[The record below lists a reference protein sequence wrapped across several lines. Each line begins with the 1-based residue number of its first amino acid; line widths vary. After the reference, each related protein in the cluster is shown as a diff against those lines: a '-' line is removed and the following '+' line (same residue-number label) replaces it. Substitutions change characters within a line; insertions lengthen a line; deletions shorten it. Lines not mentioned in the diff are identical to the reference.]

1 MSFPK
6 ERSKEKQLSPVAVP
20 RKHHENHLSEPQTLK
35 NFTSVFNSGV
45 ESSMDEAPSA
55 SQSPLKERR
64 HANTNSTLDEY
75 ASQLMEYRLIPFL
88 GAGSGPRPSKVSHLN
103 KILGF

>member
-6 ERSKEKQLSPVAVP
+6 ERSKEKQLS

-88 GAGSGPRPSKVSHLN
+88 GAGSGPRPSKVSYLN